1 MRTRMLTTCAVAA
14 LAVAATAC
22 SSGAQ
27 GPVPAADAFAAAFA
41 EHDLAAAAALTTAP
55 EKATAALTS
64 TWQALQAEKLSIRTG
79 DARVNGDTATVDYTY
94 EWSLPKGRQWTYSGE
109 LQMGRSDGRWLV
121 RWSSAD
127 IHPKLGDT
135 QSMELRTRPAPRAR
149 VNEAAGSDVLVP
161 GKVSRV
167 KFTVAD
173 APDPTRVAGAL
184 AAALSRIDPVA
195 YTPQSILTAARK
207 TEGAHTVILL
217 DEYEAETIGGELIGL
232 PGVTLTQEWDMVPT
246 DRKFAP
252 DLLTQVRKTVIAEVD
267 GKAGWSVVTR
277 NADGADLDVL
287 HEEAAEPAP
296 SFALSIDRFVQ
307 NSAQHAVDLRTEQA
321 MMVVLRPSTGAILAV
336 AQNKFADR
344 DGPVATSGQYPPGS
358 IFKTVTASAAM
369 AAGLATP
376 DTVLACPSSTI
387 IGERTIPNYNMF
399 TVGEVPMATAY
410 ERSCNTTFARLAS
423 KLEPDALTAA
433 AARLGVGQDYKV
445 EGLPTVSG
453 SVPKAEGLVQRA
465 EDGIGQGRVVVSP
478 FGMAVMAATVAH
490 GAAPVPYLIA
500 GRPTE
505 VTGERPAIAPE
516 VVEGL
521 RSMMR
526 MVVTGGT
533 AERIRDQGEVYG
545 KTGEAEVD
553 GGSHSW
559 FVGYRGDIAFAT
571 LLVKGGSSDNAVAV
585 TRDMFAA
592 LPAGY

>member
-41 EHDLAAAAALTTAP
+41 EHDLAAAAAFTTAP

-94 EWSLPKGRQWTYSGE
+94 EWTLPKGRQWTYSGE

-173 APDPTRVAGAL
+173 APDPSRVAGAL

-195 YTPQSILTAARK
+195 YTPQTILTSARK
-207 TEGAHTVILL
+207 TDGAHTVVLL
-217 DEYEAETIGGELIGL
+217 NEYEAETIGGELIGL

-307 NSAQHAVDLRTEQA
+307 NSAQHAVDLRTEQT

-336 AQNKFADR
+336 AQNKAADR

-369 AAGLATP
+369 ASGLATP
-376 DTVLACPSSTI
+376 ETVLPCPSSTI

-399 TVGEVPMATAY
+399 SVGDVPMATAY

-423 KLEPDALTAA
+423 KLEPDALTQA
-433 AARLGVGQDYKV
+433 AARLGVGQDYRV
-445 EGLPTVSG
+445 EGLPTMSG
-453 SVPKAEGLVQRA
+453 SVPKADGLVQRA

-490 GAAPVPYLIA
+490 GAAPVPYLIT

-505 VTGERPAIAPE
+505 VTGDRPAIAPE

-559 FVGYRGDIAFAT
+559 FIGYRGDIAFAT

>member
-41 EHDLAAAAALTTAP
+41 EHDLPAAAALTTAP

-64 TWQALQAEKLSIRTG
+64 TWQALQAEKLSIHTG

-94 EWSLPKGRQWTYSGE
+94 EWTLPKGRQWTYSGE

-173 APDPTRVAGAL
+173 APDPSRVAGAL

-195 YTPQSILTAARK
+195 YTPQTILSSARK
-207 TEGAHTVILL
+207 TDGAHTVVLL

-307 NSAQHAVDLRTEQA
+307 NSAQHAVDLRTEQT

-336 AQNKFADR
+336 AQNKAADR

-376 DTVLACPSSTI
+376 ETVLPCPSSTI

-399 TVGEVPMATAY
+399 SVGDVPMATAY

-423 KLEPDALTAA
+423 KLEPDALTQA
-433 AARLGVGQDYKV
+433 AARLGVGQDYRV
-445 EGLPTVSG
+445 EGLPTMSG

-490 GAAPVPYLIA
+490 GAAPVPYLIT

-505 VTGERPAIAPE
+505 VTGDRPAVAAE

-559 FVGYRGDIAFAT
+559 FIGYRGDIAFAT

>member
-1 MRTRMLTTCAVAA
+1 MLTTCAVAA

-94 EWSLPKGRQWTYSGE
+94 EWTLPKGRQWTYSGE

-207 TEGAHTVILL
+207 TDGAHTVILL
-217 DEYEAETIGGELIGL
+217 DEYEADTIGGELIGL

-246 DRKFAP
+246 DRRFAP

-423 KLEPDALTAA
+423 KLEPDALTEA

-453 SVPKAEGLVQRA
+453 SVPKADGLVQRA

>member
-55 EKATAALTS
+55 EKATAALAS

-423 KLEPDALTAA
+423 KLEPDALTEA

-516 VVEGL
+516 VAEGL

>member
-1 MRTRMLTTCAVAA
+1 MLTTFAVAA

-94 EWSLPKGRQWTYSGE
+94 EWTLPKGRQWTYFGE

-173 APDPTRVAGAL
+173 APDPSRVAGAL

-195 YTPQSILTAARK
+195 YTPQTILTSARK
-207 TEGAHTVILL
+207 TDGAHTVVLL
-217 DEYEAETIGGELIGL
+217 NEYEAETIGGELIGL

-307 NSAQHAVDLRTEQA
+307 NSAQHAVDLRTEQT

-336 AQNKFADR
+336 AQNKAADR

-369 AAGLATP
+369 ASGLATP
-376 DTVLACPSSTI
+376 ETVLPCPSSTI

-399 TVGEVPMATAY
+399 SVGDVPMATAY

-423 KLEPDALTAA
+423 KLEPDALTQA
-433 AARLGVGQDYKV
+433 AARLGVGQDYRV
-445 EGLPTVSG
+445 EGLPTMSG
-453 SVPKAEGLVQRA
+453 SVPKADGLVQRA

-490 GAAPVPYLIA
+490 GAAPVPYLIT

-505 VTGERPAIAPE
+505 VTGDRPAIAPE

-559 FVGYRGDIAFAT
+559 FIGYRGDIAFAT

>member
-1 MRTRMLTTCAVAA
+1 MLTTYAVAA
-14 LAVAATAC
+14 FAVAATAC
-22 SSGAQ
+22 SPGAQ
-27 GPVPAADAFAAAFA
+27 GPVPAADAFASAFA
-41 EHDLAAAAALTTAP
+41 EHDFEAAAALTTSP
-55 EKATAALTS
+55 EKATQALTS
-64 TWQALQAEKLSIRTG
+64 TWQALQAEGLTVRTG

-94 EWSLPKGRQWTYSGE
+94 EWTLPKGRQWTYSGE

-127 IHPKLGDT
+127 IHPELGDT

-173 APDPTRVAGAL
+173 APDPNRVAGAL

-195 YTPQSILTAARK
+195 YTPQAILSAARK
-207 TEGAHTVILL
+207 TGGAHTVILL
-217 DEYEAETIGGELIGL
+217 NEYEAETIGGELIGL

-267 GKAGWSVVTR
+267 GKAGWSVITR
-277 NADGADLDVL
+277 NADGADLAVL

-321 MMVVLRPSTGAILAV
+321 MMVVLQPSTGAILAV

-369 AAGLATP
+369 ASGLATP
-376 DTVLACPSSTI
+376 ETVLACPSSTI

-399 TVGEVPMATAY
+399 SVGEVPMATAY

-423 KLEPDALTAA
+423 KLEPDALTVA

-445 EGLPTVSG
+445 EGLPTMSG
-453 SVPKAEGLVQRA
+453 SVPKADGLVQRA

-478 FGMAVMAATVAH
+478 FGMAVMAATVAN
-490 GAAPVPYLIA
+490 GTAPVPYLIA

-505 VTGERPAIAPE
+505 ITGDRPAIAPE

-545 KTGEAEVD
+545 KTGEAEVE

-559 FVGYRGDIAFAT
+559 FIGYRGDIAFAT

>member
-1 MRTRMLTTCAVAA
+1 MRTRMLTSCAVAA
-14 LAVAATAC
+14 LVVAATAC

-27 GPVPAADAFAAAFA
+27 GPVPAADAFARAFA
-41 EHDLAAAAALTTAP
+41 EHDLSAAAALTTAP
-55 EKATAALTS
+55 DKATAALTS
-64 TWQALQAEKLSIRTG
+64 AWDALQAEKLSIRTG
-79 DARVNGDTATVDYTY
+79 DARVRGDTATVDYTY
-94 EWSLPKGRQWTYSGE
+94 QWTLPKGRQWTYSGE

-121 RWSSAD
+121 RWTSSD
-127 IHPKLGDT
+127 IHPQLGDT
-135 QSMELRTRPAPRAR
+135 QTMELRTRPAPRAR
-149 VNEAAGSDVLVP
+149 VNESAGSDVLVP

-195 YTPQSILTAARK
+195 YTPQTILTAARR
-207 TEGAHTVILL
+207 TGGAHTVILL
-217 DEYEAETIGGELIGL
+217 NEYEADTIGGELIGL

-307 NSAQHAVDLRTEQA
+307 NSAQHAVDLRTEQT
-321 MMVVLRPSTGAILAV
+321 MMVVIRPSTGAILAV
-336 AQNKFADR
+336 AQNKAADR

-369 AAGLATP
+369 AAGLAGP
-376 DTVLACPSSTI
+376 QTVLACPSSTI

-399 TVGEVPMATAY
+399 SVGDVPMATAY

-423 KLEPDALTAA
+423 KLEPDALTTA
-433 AARLGVGQDYKV
+433 AARLGVGQTYRV

-453 SVPKAEGLVQRA
+453 SVPAAEGIVQRA

-478 FGMAVMAATVAH
+478 FGMAVMAATVAN
-490 GAAPVPYLIA
+490 GAAPTPFLIA

-505 VTGERPAIAPE
+505 VTGDRPELAPD
-516 VVEGL
+516 VVDGL
-521 RSMMR
+521 RAMMR

-533 AERIRDQGEVYG
+533 AERIKDQGEVYG

-559 FVGYRGDIAFAT
+559 FVGYREDMAFAT

-592 LPAGY
+592 LPSGY

>member
-1 MRTRMLTTCAVAA
+1 MLTTCAVAA
-14 LAVAATAC
+14 LAFAATAC

-27 GPVPAADAFAAAFA
+27 GPVPAADAFAAALA
-41 EHDLAAAAALTTAP
+41 EHDLSGAAALTTAP

-94 EWSLPKGRQWTYSGE
+94 EWTLPKGRQWTYSGQ

-173 APDPTRVAGAL
+173 APDPSRVAGAL

-195 YTPQSILTAARK
+195 YTPQSILAAARK
-207 TEGAHTVILL
+207 TDGAHTVILL

-369 AAGLATP
+369 ASGLATP

-423 KLEPDALTAA
+423 KLEPDALTQA

-445 EGLPTVSG
+445 EGLPTMSG

-505 VTGERPAIAPE
+505 VTGDRPAIAPE

-559 FVGYRGDIAFAT
+559 FIGYRGDIAFAT
-571 LLVKGGSSDNAVAV
+571 LLVKGGSSDNAVAT

-592 LPAGY
+592 LPSGY

>member
-1 MRTRMLTTCAVAA
+1 MLTMCAVAA

-41 EHDLAAAAALTTAP
+41 EHDLSAAAALTTAP

-64 TWQALQAEKLSIRTG
+64 TWQTLQAEKLSIRTG
-79 DARVNGDTATVDYTY
+79 DARVDGDTATVDYTY
-94 EWSLPKGRQWTYSGE
+94 EWTLPKGRQWTYSGE

-127 IHPKLGDT
+127 IHPRLGDT

-149 VNEAAGSDVLVP
+149 VNESAGSDVLVP

-184 AAALSRIDPVA
+184 AASLSRIDPVA
-195 YTPQSILTAARK
+195 YTPQSILTSAR
-207 TEGAHTVILL
+207 TTGGAHTVILL
-217 DEYEAETIGGELIGL
+217 NEYEAESIGGELIGL

-287 HEEAAEPAP
+287 HEVAAEPAP

-369 AAGLATP
+369 ASGLATP

-399 TVGEVPMATAY
+399 SVGEVPMATAY

-423 KLEPDALTAA
+423 KLEPDALTQA

-445 EGLPTVSG
+445 EGLPTMSG

-490 GAAPVPYLIA
+490 GTAPVPYLIA

-505 VTGERPAIAPE
+505 ITGDRPAIAPD

-533 AERIRDQGEVYG
+533 AERIKDQGEVYG
-545 KTGEAEVD
+545 KTGEAEVE

-559 FVGYRGDIAFAT
+559 FIGYRGDIAFAT

>member
-64 TWQALQAEKLSIRTG
+64 TWQALQAERLSIRTG

-94 EWSLPKGRQWTYSGE
+94 EWTLPKGRQWTYSGE

-184 AAALSRIDPVA
+184 AAALSRIDPVV

-207 TEGAHTVILL
+207 TDGAHTVILL

-399 TVGEVPMATAY
+399 SVGEVPMATAY

-423 KLEPDALTAA
+423 KLEPDALTEA

-516 VVEGL
+516 VIEGL

>member
-22 SSGAQ
+22 SAGAQ

-41 EHDLAAAAALTTAP
+41 ERDLAAAAALTTAP

-79 DARVNGDTATVDYTY
+79 DARVTGDTATVDYTY
-94 EWSLPKGRQWTYSGE
+94 EWTLPKGRQWTYSGE

-127 IHPKLGDT
+127 IHPQLGDT

-173 APDPTRVAGAL
+173 APDPTRVAGTL

-195 YTPQSILTAARK
+195 YTPQSILAVARK
-207 TEGAHTVILL
+207 TDGAHTVILL
-217 DEYEAETIGGELIGL
+217 NEYEAETIGGELIGL

-307 NSAQHAVDLRTEQA
+307 NSAQQAVDLRTERA

-336 AQNKFADR
+336 AQNKYADR

-369 AAGLATP
+369 ASGLATP
-376 DTVLACPSSTI
+376 ETVLPCPSSTI

-399 TVGEVPMATAY
+399 SVGDVPMATAY

-423 KLEPDALTAA
+423 KLEPDALTQA
-433 AARLGVGQDYKV
+433 AARLGVGQDYRV
-445 EGLPTVSG
+445 EGLPTMSG
-453 SVPKAEGLVQRA
+453 SVPKADALVQRA

-478 FGMAVMAATVAH
+478 FGMAVMAATVAN

-505 VTGERPAIAPE
+505 VTGDRPAIAPD

-592 LPAGY
+592 LPPGY

>member
-94 EWSLPKGRQWTYSGE
+94 EWTLPKGRQWTYSGE

-173 APDPTRVAGAL
+173 APDPSRVAGAL

-195 YTPQSILTAARK
+195 YTPQTILTSARK
-207 TEGAHTVILL
+207 TDGAHTVVLL
-217 DEYEAETIGGELIGL
+217 NEYEAETIGGELIGL

-307 NSAQHAVDLRTEQA
+307 NSAQHAVDLRTEQT

-336 AQNKFADR
+336 AQNKAADR

-369 AAGLATP
+369 ASGLATP
-376 DTVLACPSSTI
+376 ETVLPCPSSTI

-399 TVGEVPMATAY
+399 SVGDVPMATAY

-423 KLEPDALTAA
+423 KLEPDALTQA
-433 AARLGVGQDYKV
+433 AARLGVGQDYRV
-445 EGLPTVSG
+445 EGLPTMSG
-453 SVPKAEGLVQRA
+453 SVPKADGLVQRA

-490 GAAPVPYLIA
+490 GAAPVPYLIT

-505 VTGERPAIAPE
+505 VTGDRPAIAPE

-559 FVGYRGDIAFAT
+559 FIGYRGDIAFAT